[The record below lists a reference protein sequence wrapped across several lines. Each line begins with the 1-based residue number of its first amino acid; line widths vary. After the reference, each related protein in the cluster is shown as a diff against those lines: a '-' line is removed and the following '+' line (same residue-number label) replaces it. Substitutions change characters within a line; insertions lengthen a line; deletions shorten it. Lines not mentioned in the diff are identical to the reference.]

1 MKLIRWVE
9 VHIGR
14 SRKKAKK
21 TPTKRQGSPG
31 DVLPDTPSHTA
42 ASYPRGSSGRPDAG
56 EDSWSCHGRSP
67 GPSPCDPRGD
77 PGPGSQRP
85 PKAAAHI
92 RTSFLDQVPP
102 SPADASS
109 PRQRSRIQTNPW
121 IRSPRSPCGSS
132 SADSGWAGS
141 RSSTGSESSEPGDLA
156 LHEAPWYSHWTS
168 LSSLRNHA
176 GGEPAA
182 TGPWA
187 LTAPGLRPRTSSTLE
202 SYRGRQQPR
211 AAREPPPTTLLGGST
226 ASDGFLR
233 RPESARLY
241 RKEAPRKSLITHI
254 SDGSSSSSSSSS
266 SGSSSDDEAYSED
279 FVQSEDSDVVT
290 VVKAVTS
297 PQTDSACDP
306 GSCTTTPLS
315 ECCTQLHAPAAETL
329 SDKVRRLRAQRLLVQ
344 QKMQE
349 ARLEEQL
356 SREQRILLHQEL
368 MQFRRL
374 MLLKTLQGLRSD
386 LEHRTASSSPSQ
398 LRKSDVPG
406 APRVDQH

>member
-21 TPTKRQGSPG
+21 TPTKRQGSPC
-31 DVLPDTPSHTA
+31 DALPETPSRTGT
-42 ASYPRGSSGRPDAG
+42 SCRPAG
-56 EDSWSCHGRSP
+56 PDVAEDSWCCTGRSP
-67 GPSPCDPRGD
+67 GPSPGDLRGD
-77 PGPGSQRP
+77 VGSQRL

-92 RTSFLDQVPP
+92 RTSFLDQVPV

-109 PRQRSRIQTNPW
+109 PRQRSRIKTNPW

-141 RSSTGSESSEPGDLA
+141 RSSTGSESSEPGELV

-168 LSSLRNHA
+168 LSSLRNHPGA
-176 GGEPAA
+176 ELAA
-182 TGPWA
+182 AGPWA

-202 SYRGRQQPR
+202 SYRGRPQP
-211 AAREPPPTTLLGGST
+211 ARQAPPTLLGST

-266 SGSSSDDEAYSED
+266 DDEAYSED

-306 GSCTTTPLS
+306 GSYTTTPLS
-315 ECCTQLHAPAAETL
+315 ECSTQLHNGPAAETL

-398 LRKSDVPG
+398 PRKDDGVV
-406 APRVDQH
+406 ARLDQH